1 MNTRLF
7 LLVSSCLPLVI
18 SCSNSVLYAFAEN
31 ESITGNFPIEFVKVN
46 AIGKTVDLKDSKQE
60 NDSTKEPALKVEFTY
75 DYYLEKHEVTCKEYE
90 IYRKARSCD
99 NDSLPVTNITY
110 IDAILFANEKSK
122 DHGLDT
128 AYSYTSVICNEYNC
142 TQIEGFSFNPSVN
155 AYRLPTEAEW
165 VFAAQKGWNTHNSW
179 NASNAKSS
187 PHAVCSNGQNKLGIC
202 DLEGNVTEWVNDW
215 LDAIWDTTV
224 TNFIGAGS
232 GGSLGERVIK
242 GGNYHTAEKNININ
256 SRRDV
261 YTVTSSTTS
270 DYLGFR
276 LVYGPIA
283 EAVWLSKGQS
293 ATDLPTYRISSV
305 ASVRKKTGTFKTKIA
320 FRHDISGSLAF
331 IDYSSGDVTPLAI
344 IDTIDTYHPDISP
357 DGKRVAF
364 CTKPEGVNGQSK
376 VYVRDLNIMGSNLVE
391 LDVENAAIPRWKVLN
406 SKDTVIIY
414 VSGAGN
420 NKYEPSFMSKST
432 WMVPFSDGKFGKPQ
446 KLFDG
451 AYHGGVGDNLEFAV
465 TGSTLL
471 RARTSKAKDT
481 IWYNSEQACNV
492 SLSEDGSKRT
502 LFLDFGGKTGQKFVG
517 KDYGVHE
524 QILIADSTGKLI
536 QSIPA
541 PEGYTFDHTEWVSE
555 NLIAA
560 MLTDQN
566 GSHTK
571 IALVDITDSSILE
584 LVKGDELWHPD
595 IWVGEVSKIDSP
607 LDPDSA
613 SAYWLGNDDELLPSK
628 MSAFWAI
635 TDSVEVVALGSSRV
649 SLGFTPI
656 ALTYG
661 VSFNMA
667 SIPNDMD
674 VSLYLAKNYVFPHCK
689 KLEYLVVSL
698 DLDLWSEE
706 PGINIQKNILS
717 IPGFIYDINHD
728 FWKKENASYIIEASR
743 QRLSEQDFLQ
753 GFLKGKG
760 AVKIEEENSWTYNG
774 HNPNVIVGDSV
785 WSDNKIYEKAIKQF
799 KELLDLAKERNIKVV
814 GVVYPQS
821 PEFAKTGAFG
831 RHGMRRS
838 TATKILKQ
846 LSDLQTTY
854 PNFIFM
860 DENKMG
866 NHDYPNRLAYD
877 YDHLNVYGGY
887 KITARID
894 AVLWENGNK
903 EEE

>member
-1 MNTRLF
+1 MCFSLF
-7 LLVSSCLPLVI
+7 I
-18 SCSNSVLYAFAEN
+18 GCSNSELYAFAEN
-31 ESITGNFPIEFVKVN
+31 QSITGNFPVEFNKVSATGKSVK
-46 AIGKTVDLKDSKQE
+46 IKDTKQE
-60 NDSTKEPALKVEFTY
+60 NDSDKELSLIVNFTY
-75 DYYLEKHEVTCKEYE
+75 DFYIEKHEVTCKEYSV
-90 IYRKARSCD
+90 YRKTKSCD
-99 NDSLPVTNITY
+99 NDSLPVTNVTY

-128 AYSYTSVICNEYNC
+128 AYSYTSVTCDEYNC
-142 TQIEGFSFNPSVN
+142 TKIEGLSFQPNAN

-165 VFAAQKGWNTHNSW
+165 VFVAKQGWNTNHSW
-179 NASNAKSS
+179 HAGNAKST
-187 PHAVCSNGQNKLGIC
+187 PHPVCSNGQNKISIC
-202 DLEGNVTEWVNDW
+202 DMEGNVTEWVNDW
-215 LDAIWDTTV
+215 LNTIKDTTI
-224 TNFIGAGS
+224 TNYIGAGTPNA
-232 GGSLGERVIK
+232 LGERVIK
-242 GGNYHTAEKNININ
+242 GGNYRTAEKSID

-276 LVYGPIA
+276 LAYGQISEA
-283 EAVWLSKGQS
+283 EYFQS
-293 ATDLPTYRISSV
+293 ELTAADLPTNLTIS
-305 ASVRKKTGTFKTKIA
+305 AATIRKKTGTFKTKIA

-331 IDYSSGDVTPLAI
+331 VDFSSGDISPLAV
-344 IDTIDTYHPDISP
+344 IDTINTFHPSISP

-364 CTKPEGVNGQSK
+364 CTSPEGVNGQSQ
-376 VYVRDLNIMGSNLVE
+376 VYVRDLNIKGSNLVK
-391 LDVENAAIPRWKVLN
+391 LDVENASIPRWKVLD

-414 VSGAGN
+414 VTSAAN

-432 WMVPFSDGKFGKPQ
+432 WMVPFSDGKFGEPK

-451 AYHGGVGDNLEFAV
+451 AYHGGVADDLKFAV

-471 RARTSKAKDT
+471 RARTSDSKDT

-492 SLSEDGSKRT
+492 SLAKDGSKRT
-502 LFLDFGGKTGQKFVG
+502 LFLDFGGKTGRKFVG
-517 KDYGVHE
+517 KDYDVHE

-536 QSIPA
+536 QAIPA
-541 PEGYTFDHTEWVSE
+541 PKGYTFDHTEWVTG
-555 NLIAA
+555 NLIAT
-560 MLTDQN
+560 MLTDQE
-566 GSHTK
+566 GSHKK

-584 LVKGDELWHPD
+584 IVKGDELWHPD
-595 IWVGEVSKIDSP
+595 IWIGEASKTDSP
-607 LDPDSA
+607 LDQDSA
-613 SAYWLGNDDELLPSK
+613 SAYWLGNDDELLASK

-635 TDSVEVVALGSSRV
+635 TDSVEIVALGSSRV

-667 SIPNDMD
+667 TIPNDMD
-674 VSLYLAKNYVFPHCK
+674 VILYLAENYVFPHCK

-706 PGINIQKNILS
+706 PGINVKRNILS
-717 IPGFIYDINHD
+717 IPGFIYDINHN
-728 FWKKENASYIIEASR
+728 FWKKENASYIIEASNL
-743 QRLSEQDFLQ
+743 RLSEQDYLM
-753 GFLKGKG
+753 GYLRTKG
-760 AVKIEEENSWTYNG
+760 AVKVSEENSWTFNG
-774 HNPNVIVGDSV
+774 HNPNVVVGDSV
-785 WSDNKIYEKAIKQF
+785 WSDNNIYETALQQF
-799 KELLDLAKERNIKVV
+799 KELLDMAKERDIKVL

-838 TATKILKQ
+838 TATKVLERIAN
-846 LSDLQTTY
+846 LQSTY

-866 NHDYPNRLAYD
+866 DHDYPDRLAYD

-894 AVLWENGNK
+894 AILWKHGKK